1 VTIDHIEDIEEVD
14 QYLEVVVEADP
25 LVIEE
30 EVAVVVL
37 EEDKY

>member
-1 VTIDHIEDIEEVD
+1 MTIDHIEDIEEVD